1 MEKGFRPIPSAEGW
15 QLSNAPIL
23 SMAAHRASL
32 EIFEDAGM
40 ENILAKGRLLSNYLL
55 FILDEINAG
64 SAEKMIDII
73 TPRIDEEKG
82 CQVSMLML
90 QKGKEVFEALKQQG
104 VLADW
109 REPNVIRVA
118 PVPLYNTFKDV
129 FTFGQIVNAIINKN

>member
-1 MEKGFRPIPSAEGW
+1 MEKGFNPIPTAEGW

-40 ENILAKGRLLSNYLL
+40 KNLVEKGKQLSNYLI
-55 FILDEINAG
+55 FIIDDLNAHSG
-64 SAEKMIDII
+64 EKLIEVI
-73 TPRIDEEKG
+73 TPRNEKEKG
-82 CQVSMLML
+82 CQLSMLML
-90 QKGKEVFEALKQQG
+90 QKGTAVFESLKQHG

-118 PVPLYNTFKDV
+118 PVPLYNSFTDIY
-129 FTFGQIVNAIINKN
+129 TFGQIVKAILNKG